1 MRLNPLLNKWPIVPG
16 SLVLLASLVCFTPA
30 QQPTQRTDDP
40 VPVNDTYR
48 IRSGDK
54 LSVKLLYHPELN
66 EPSVIVRPDGFIT
79 TSLADEVMARGLTV
93 AELKASLEKAYGEV
107 LLNPVI
113 AINLIEFVAPH
124 IFVGGQVTKPGSY
137 ELRAGHTLVQ
147 AIFLAGGFTRDANR
161 KLVLHARPI
170 GEGKLKMEIFN
181 VTKMLSHSGEPQ
193 EVLLQDGDYVF
204 VPDSKISKI
213 SRVIEA
219 FRGVIPGIGIGVRY

>member
-1 MRLNPLLNKWPIVPG
+1 MRFKPLLNKWAIVPG
-16 SLVLLASLVCFTPA
+16 SPILIALLVCFTPA
-30 QQPTQRTDDP
+30 QQPTPRTDDP

-48 IRSGDK
+48 IQSGDK

-66 EPSVIVRPDGFIT
+66 EPSVVVRPDGFIT

-93 AELKASLEKAYGEV
+93 AELKASLEKVYGEV
-107 LLNPVI
+107 LLNPVVS
-113 AINLIEFVAPH
+113 INLIEFVAPH
-124 IFVGGQVTKPGSY
+124 IFVGGQVAKPGSY

>member
-1 MRLNPLLNKWPIVPG
+1 MRFKPLLNKWAIVPG
-16 SLVLLASLVCFTPA
+16 SPVLIALLVCFTPA
-30 QQPTQRTDDP
+30 QQPTPRTDDP

-48 IRSGDK
+48 IQSGDK

-66 EPSVIVRPDGFIT
+66 EPSVVVRPDGFIT
-79 TSLADEVMARGLTV
+79 TSLADEVMARGLTI
-93 AELKASLEKAYGEV
+93 AELKASLEKVYGEV
-107 LLNPVI
+107 LLNPVVS
-113 AINLIEFVAPH
+113 INLIEFVAPH
-124 IFVGGQVTKPGSY
+124 IFVGGQVAKPGSY